1 MASSVLSHHKSDG
14 QRAPPAELGNRSEH
28 PRTATTPTGRSC
40 RKEEESTRPAPPT
53 RRNRE
58 AERCTPRA
66 SSFRPGQNSAL
77 GDILCFFSR
86 NIQTMERASIMC
98 HGLDHRCTGC
108 HGTNRTTWPRL
119 QSLSGFQVGPCEEE
133 EGNGQQ
139 RPPVFYLDIF
149 SRKRQGEGAAGIT
162 TQIPILLKCH
172 VP

>member
-1 MASSVLSHHKSDG
+1 MHTAREFIQTGTELRSGGYSV
-14 QRAPPAELGNRSEH
+14 
-28 PRTATTPTGRSC
+28 
-40 RKEEESTRPAPPT
+40 
-53 RRNRE
+53 
-58 AERCTPRA
+58 
-66 SSFRPGQNSAL
+66 
-77 GDILCFFSR
+77 FSR
-86 NIQTMERASIMC
+86 NIQTMERASIIC

-108 HGTNRTTWPRL
+108 HDTNRTTWPRL

-149 SRKRQGEGAAGIT
+149 SRKRQGDGAAGIT